1 MRNSLF
7 YAIVSIAIGL
17 IVGALAAF
25 GFDRFVF
32 RGQASIFLLVVGSI
46 PLAMGAAALVVPTY
60 LYFTWLG
67 LTNDWY
73 TLPLIYG
80 VHTLPMAIWIL
91 KGSMEGVPSEL
102 DEAAYIDGASS
113 FTVLSRIVLPL
124 CKPAIGAAGLFLF
137 ISAWNEFLAG
147 SVMVDAKHL
156 KPIQPLLYQYIG
168 FFGREWGALTAA
180 AIIATI
186 PILIAYILFGRLLVS
201 GLTQGATKG

>member
-156 KPIQPLLYQYIG
+156 KPIQPLLHQYIG